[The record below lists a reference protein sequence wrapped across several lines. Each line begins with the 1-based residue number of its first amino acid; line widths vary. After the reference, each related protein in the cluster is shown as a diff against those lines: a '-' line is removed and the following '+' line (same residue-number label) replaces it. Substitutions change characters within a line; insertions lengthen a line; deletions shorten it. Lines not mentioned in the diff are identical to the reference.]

1 MRWKEKELFSHNE
14 FPKFNKDNKLSH
26 ESMNHG
32 YMRFMKTLKIKLWKL
47 LPSTI
52 NRKVKNIEKKIAS
65 GVKGLVDK
73 FSCEVKN
80 QTRVIMVAFKNAKI

>member
-14 FPKFNKDNKLSH
+14 FPKFNKDNKLSN
-26 ESMNHG
+26 ESRNHG

-52 NRKVKNIEKKIAS
+52 NRKVKNIDKKIAS

-80 QTRVIMVAFKNAKI
+80 QTRVIMVTFKNAKI